1 MIVSSAVL
9 AGVLIVLG
17 LLVIMISFVIY
28 KKKSRKRKQNNEG
41 SLARRPQASLVDN
54 GLYNEQIRPQ
64 THGNTLEPAT
74 ELEYSYITNVGL
86 TWEHSTVHTSSVSP
100 VVPARGPEHLS
111 ITNTRQQQ
119 NHDIHVNLPEA
130 DSGRH
135 PATTSVPAAQ
145 LQNPPPSENVSM
157 TANPSYT
164 TRPLLV

>member
-17 LLVIMISFVIY
+17 LLVIMISFIVY
-28 KKKSRKRKQNNEG
+28 KKKSRKRKQNNG
-41 SLARRPQASLVDN
+41 SSFARRPQASLVDN
-54 GLYNEQIRPQ
+54 GLYNEHIRPQ
-64 THGNTLEPAT
+64 THGNTSEPAM
-74 ELEYSYITNVGL
+74 EPEYSYITDVEL

-100 VVPARGPEHLS
+100 VVPVRGPEHLS

-119 NHDIHVNLPEA
+119 NPDIHVNLPET

-135 PATTSVPAAQ
+135 PVTTSLPAAQ
-145 LQNPPPSENVSM
+145 LQNLPLSENVSM

-164 TRPLLV
+164 TRPLLG